1 MSTTTGA
8 RPVNRGLGWLREGM
22 AEITIRL
29 RYNTQTGKKDLLID
43 YHSDDDALPIE
54 HEQDHRALVE
64 GLLGKGVLKADEVG
78 DVVVRRATPGSAPP
92 LSEGAPTPQ
101 ALSEDQG

>member
-1 MSTTTGA
+1 
-8 RPVNRGLGWLREGM
+8 M

-29 RYNTQTGKKDLLID
+29 RYNTQTGKKDLLIE

-54 HEQDHRALVE
+54 HEQDHRAVVE
-64 GLLGKGVLKADEVG
+64 GLLGRGVLSAGELG
-78 DVVVRRATPGSAPP
+78 EVVVSRSQPSSTPP
-92 LSEGAPTPQ
+92 LTETAPTPQ